1 MFPARFLWAKLQL
14 DYICKQGNEE
24 EVRAQLTKLPRGL
37 DRTYDR
43 IWERINDTDDTERK
57 WALKTLMWV
66 LRTKEPLKPE
76 EILEATALEPFDTA
90 FDKNRMTSSLEYLVQ
105 VCGHFIALDV
115 ATNRL
120 RFVHYSVQEFLGK
133 KAEFHSAEDHV
144 AEVCLT
150 ILSHEVKISRSGWNY
165 YQEPAGSSR
174 YLCEYATRNWA
185 SHCKPWEAID
195 DRRGSLLRQFL
206 FNKICLNNWA
216 SEKYIGASP
225 YEVASYF
232 NLPVILEY
240 LLQQGLHDDDLA
252 VSQSRALIIAVSRD
266 YTAVVKVL
274 LKGGTDT
281 NTLSFTR
288 LSTNYWSRYSGEV
301 GVPQF
306 ALEVATKVGNE
317 EIVELLLGAGANAD
331 GHGRIALKEAA
342 RGGHQKI
349 VELLLNAGANANA
362 KDKSAYR
369 GAAWRGD
376 LKILELLLNAR
387 TDINTHDPSA
397 LRAAARGGHQKIV
410 EVLLNAGADANA
422 ENGIAL
428 GEAIMCGHHKIVE
441 LLRNAGADINAQ
453 GQFALATAASRGH
466 AECVRLLLDTGIN
479 ANAQGGSALRG
490 AAGAGHQSVVE
501 MLLNAGADANAENGA
516 AYRIADWAGHK
527 KIAELLLNAIT
538 GVDSAAESATQTE
551 TWLRRLK
558 AVQQQFND
566 SIDANALCAAIP
578 RPAVELPV
586 ESWTFPTWEGIE
598 DKYDPQTAA
607 WLRRLRAADV
617 TINAAIRANASIPK
631 PPVEL
636 PASER
641 IPGIWN

>member
-1 MFPARFLWAKLQL
+1 MFPTRFLWAKLQL

-133 KAEFHSAEDHV
+133 KEEFRSAEDHL

-150 ILSHEVKISRSGWNY
+150 ILSHEKTTPPQPHWNDSRSLS
-165 YQEPAGSSR
+165 GSSW
-174 YLCEYATRNWA
+174 YLYRYATRNWA

-216 SEKYIGASP
+216 SEKYRRASP

-232 NLPVILEY
+232 DLPVILEY
-240 LLQQGLHDDDLA
+240 LLQRGLHDDDLA
-252 VSQSRALIIAVSRD
+252 VSQSRALIIAVSRG

-281 NTLSFTR
+281 NALSFTR
-288 LSTNYWSRYSGEV
+288 LSTNYWRHYYGEV
-301 GVPQF
+301 EEPQF
-306 ALEVATKVGNE
+306 ALEVATQVGNE
-317 EIVELLLGAGANAD
+317 ELVELLLGAGADAD
-331 GHGRIALKEAA
+331 GHGRIALKKAA
-342 RGGHQKI
+342 SGGHQKI

-422 ENGIAL
+422 KNGIAL
-428 GEAIMCGHHKIVE
+428 REALMGGHHKIVE

-453 GQFALATAASRGH
+453 GQLALATAASRGH
-466 AECVRLLLDTGIN
+466 AECVRLLLDNGIN

-501 MLLNAGADANAENGA
+501 MLLNAGADANADNGA

-538 GVDSAAESATQTE
+538 GVDSAAESATQTAI
-551 TWLRRLK
+551 WLRRLK
-558 AVQQQFND
+558 AAEQRAND
-566 SIDANALCAAIP
+566 LINLNYTSIP
-578 RPAVELPV
+578 RSAVELPV
-586 ESWTFPTWEGIE
+586 DSWIFPTWEGIE

-607 WLRRLRAADV
+607 WLSRLRAAEV
-617 TINAAIRANASIPK
+617 TINAAIRAKASIPR

-636 PASER
+636 PASEWIPR
-641 IPGIWN
+641 I